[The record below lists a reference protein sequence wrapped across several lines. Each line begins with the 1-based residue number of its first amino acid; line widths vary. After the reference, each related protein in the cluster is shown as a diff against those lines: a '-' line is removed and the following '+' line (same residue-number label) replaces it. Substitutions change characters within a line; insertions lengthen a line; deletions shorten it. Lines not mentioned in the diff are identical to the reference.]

1 MMKLPWVSR
10 AFYDAALD
18 QIKELKAANAQLLE
32 LALTKQAAPVKE
44 EEEDESMSTKPQRRL
59 VKQIRE
65 DAENELRLKAKAA
78 GKKR

>member
-1 MMKLPWVSR
+1 MKLPWVSR
-10 AFYDAALD
+10 ALYDTALD